1 MSDCADC
8 AHLLYITFRQEV
20 SPTEIQ
26 SIKAENQILK
36 DRIKEQETRIISL

>member
-1 MSDCADC
+1 MSDC
-8 AHLLYITFRQEV
+8 AHLLYITFRKEV

-26 SIKAENQILK
+26 SIKAENQNLK

>member
-1 MSDCADC
+1 MSDC
-8 AHLLYITFRQEV
+8 AHLLYTHVTFRQEV